1 MYGCCRT
8 VGSILST
15 RSWGITEQCD
25 FRQNVAFSQNLMPEG
40 NQTNFLRFGQ
50 LHKRFHDYIQFL
62 HIHRHTLDPWRQPE
76 TGKAFEQPQK
86 FNIVDFHSRNGA
98 RSAIFKLISDHQYF
112 HFALPIIILRCNVF
126 LAGPE
131 HRGCQYTASGSFY
144 CTKEASEVRQSL
156 FC

>member
-86 FNIVDFHSRNGA
+86 FNIVDFHSRKWCSTGYLYF
-98 RSAIFKLISDHQYF
+98 RSSIFPTI
-112 HFALPIIILRCNVF
+112 FALPTIILHCNLF

-131 HRGCQYTASGSFY
+131 HRGGHYIAS
-144 CTKEASEVRQSL
+144 
-156 FC
+156 